1 MLYNFLLKLH
11 FNQSCLV
18 VLVYNIAKVIF
29 PKPMTK
35 NAPVT
40 IKDIAQALNI
50 SASTVSRALRG
61 MPEIHP
67 ETRQAVLQLAQQL
80 DYQPNQLAKSL
91 VKSRTKTIGVIL
103 PTLSYYFFSSVLNSI
118 EEAAMQA
125 GYSVVVCQ
133 TNESYLREVAQI
145 QNLLNSQVEGF
156 IISLARDTQHFDHI
170 NRLLRKQIP
179 VVIFD
184 RYDESLET
192 SKVIVDNKLA
202 AFKATEHLIENGCQR
217 LGCLAGPPSLLI
229 SNQRL
234 AGFREALQKYNL
246 PYTDRY
252 IFHSDFTPENTI
264 MQALNMMSLP
274 QPPDGILTMSD
285 RIAFSTMYAF
295 KQKGIKIPEDVAVV
309 SFNNEPTC
317 IYLSPSLTSVNQPIQ
332 EMGAQ
337 VVRLLLRQL
346 ESEHNTPETIT
357 LSTQLMIRE
366 SSMLSSKKFA

>member
-1 MLYNFLLKLH
+1 
-11 FNQSCLV
+11 
-18 VLVYNIAKVIF
+18 
-29 PKPMTK
+29 MTR
-35 NAPVT
+35 NTPVT
-40 IKDIAQALNI
+40 IKDIAQVLNL
-50 SASTVSRALRG
+50 SASTVSRSLRG

-67 ETRQAVLQLAQQL
+67 ETRQAVLKLAQEL
-80 DYQPNQLAKSL
+80 DYQPNQLAKNL
-91 VKSRTKTIGVIL
+91 VKSRTKTIGVIV

-133 TNESYLREVAQI
+133 TNESYLREIAQI

-156 IISLARDTQHFDHI
+156 IISLARDTNDFDHI
-170 NRLLRKQIP
+170 NRLIRKQIP

-184 RYDESLET
+184 RYAEEIET

-217 LGCLAGPPSLLI
+217 LGCLAGPPHLLI

-234 AGFREALQKYNL
+234 AGFKEALQKYDL
-246 PYTDRY
+246 PYKERY
-252 IFHSDFTPENTI
+252 VFHSDFTQENTM

-274 QPPDGILTMSD
+274 EPPDGILTMSD
-285 RIAFSTMYAF
+285 RIAFSTMYAL
-295 KQKGIKIPEDVAVV
+295 KQKGIRIPDDVALV

-317 IYLSPSLTSVNQPIQ
+317 IYLSPSLTSVNQAIQ

-337 VVRLLLRQL
+337 VVRLLIKQL
-346 ESEHNTPETIT
+346 ESEHTIPETVV
-357 LSTQLMIRE
+357 LNTQLMVRE
-366 SSMLSSKKFA
+366 SSMPSKKKIE

>member
-1 MLYNFLLKLH
+1 
-11 FNQSCLV
+11 
-18 VLVYNIAKVIF
+18 
-29 PKPMTK
+29 MTK
-35 NAPVT
+35 NTPVT
-40 IKDIAQALNI
+40 IKDIAHALNL

-67 ETRQAVLQLAQQL
+67 ETRQAVLQLAQEL
-80 DYQPNQLAKSL
+80 DYQPNQLAKNL

-156 IISLARDTQHFDHI
+156 IISLARDTQDLDHI

-184 RYDESLET
+184 RYAEGIET
-192 SKVIVDNKLA
+192 SKVIVDNQLA

-217 LGCLAGPPSLLI
+217 LGCLAGPPNLLI

-234 AGFREALQKYNL
+234 AGFKEALQKYDL
-246 PYTDRY
+246 PYKERY
-252 IFHSDFTPENTI
+252 VFHSDFTQENI
-264 MQALNMMSLP
+264 MMQALSMMALP
-274 QPPDGILTMSD
+274 EPPDGILT
-285 RIAFSTMYAF
+285 
-295 KQKGIKIPEDVAVV
+295 
-309 SFNNEPTC
+309 
-317 IYLSPSLTSVNQPIQ
+317 
-332 EMGAQ
+332 
-337 VVRLLLRQL
+337 
-346 ESEHNTPETIT
+346 
-357 LSTQLMIRE
+357 
-366 SSMLSSKKFA
+366 